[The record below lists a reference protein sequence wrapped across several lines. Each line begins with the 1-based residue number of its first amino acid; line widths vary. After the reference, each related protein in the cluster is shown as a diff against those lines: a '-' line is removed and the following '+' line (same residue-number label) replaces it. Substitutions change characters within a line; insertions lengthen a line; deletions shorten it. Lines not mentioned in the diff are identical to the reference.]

1 MCVAAGAEESGC
13 LSVLISFC
21 RPETTACSSRYSV
34 SNGEMLGGTSLTAG
48 LTETL
53 MPSEDNNTV
62 LVHVEA
68 EAATSGALMGSK
80 LLSEVALE
88 IPEKDELWLSLLVV
102 VETND
107 GTEGTTEVSCF
118 AATEC
123 GT

>member
-1 MCVAAGAEESGC
+1 MCAAAGAEESGC
-13 LSVLISFC
+13 LFVLISFC
-21 RPETTACSSRYSV
+21 RPETTACSSQYSV
-34 SNGEMLGGTSLTAG
+34 SNGEVLGGTSLTAS

-88 IPEKDELWLSLLVV
+88 IPEKDELWLPLLVV

-118 AATEC
+118 TATEH
-123 GT
+123 GA